1 MYYIHMSIEISTED
15 SIFGYLLNRNIQD
28 SELQYIGSLRNLEQY
43 IGDILETKHSV
54 ILLENDKLINID
66 NSWINA
72 KYNQLL
78 KLQLNVDL
86 ITDNVINLM
95 ENTKIKM

>member
-1 MYYIHMSIEISTED
+1 MSIEISTED
-15 SIFGYLLNRNIQD
+15 RIFGYLLNRNIQD
-28 SELQYIGSLRNLEQY
+28 SELKYIGSLRNLEQY

-54 ILLENDKLINID
+54 ILLESDKLINVD

-86 ITDNVINLM
+86 ITDNIINLM
-95 ENTKIKM
+95 ENTKIKI

>member
-1 MYYIHMSIEISTED
+1 MSIEISTED

-28 SELQYIGSLRNLEQY
+28 SELKYIGSLRNLEQY

-66 NSWINA
+66 NSWINT

-78 KLQLNVDL
+78 KLQLNIDL
-86 ITDNVINLM
+86 ITDNIINLM
-95 ENTKIKM
+95 EKY